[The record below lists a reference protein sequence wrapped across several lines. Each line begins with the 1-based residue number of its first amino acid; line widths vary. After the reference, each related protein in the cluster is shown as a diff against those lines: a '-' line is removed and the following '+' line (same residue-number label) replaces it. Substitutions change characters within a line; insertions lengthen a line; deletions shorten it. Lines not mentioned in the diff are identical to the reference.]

1 MKDSAGWNRTRC
13 RAWIDGSP
21 SALSDGTLKV
31 AEPQPADC
39 DVNIDHSR
47 VESAPPSFAIADRRV
62 GADEPVFV
70 IAEVGINHG
79 GDAALCARMMEAAA
93 AAGADAVKLQ
103 TIDAD
108 ESYVKGT
115 LSYNEFNGKE
125 ISDEALAGLLRLA
138 DRLRLVLFS
147 TPVDFVS
154 LERMTRLGMAAVK
167 ISSGLMTN
175 LPLIAAAA
183 RQRLPLIISTGLA
196 HETEIAE
203 AVDSAHAQGAHGLA
217 LLKCTALYPASDDA
231 INLRALPA
239 MQQRFGVPVGYSDH
253 TLDDLACTAAVALGA
268 SVIEKHFTLDNTL
281 PGADHRV
288 SMEPG
293 PFVAMVQRIRRLE
306 LMRGDGRIRPVAEE
320 EAVRA
325 ERHRCLVARRDIA
338 AGERFTA
345 ENVALKRPLPGRVG
359 LSPRYYER
367 VLGCVTAH
375 AMRQDDPIVREGVVG
390 FP

>member
-147 TPVDFVS
+147 TPGDFVS

-183 RQRLPLIISTGLA
+183 RHVRLEPRACRGSMSPRVT
-196 HETEIAE
+196 
-203 AVDSAHAQGAHGLA
+203 AVGYRRLLGRRARVGRGAPRRADERVGRA
-217 LLKCTALYPASDDA
+217 
-231 INLRALPA
+231 RALA
-239 MQQRFGVPVGYSDH
+239 
-253 TLDDLACTAAVALGA
+253 GA
-268 SVIEKHFTLDNTL
+268 
-281 PGADHRV
+281 
-288 SMEPG
+288 
-293 PFVAMVQRIRRLE
+293 
-306 LMRGDGRIRPVAEE
+306 
-320 EAVRA
+320 
-325 ERHRCLVARRDIA
+325 ARRAGARHVTGTSHLLSSPLLTACNRRRPFCLLESDGEDA
-338 AGERFTA
+338 APARGA
-345 ENVALKRPLPGRVG
+345 
-359 LSPRYYER
+359 
-367 VLGCVTAH
+367 VT
-375 AMRQDDPIVREGVVG
+375 
-390 FP
+390 